1 MGTKRSQAQ
10 INYFRSN
17 GEPFDWKM
25 RLLEVEYKT
34 KSYSRNIRPNKDMV
48 MYYIDNKW
56 PDYQFEEESLLLV
69 FEKFND
75 TNNPYHL
82 FSRLLALNAIYS
94 TAIDTKKLRMLT
106 DTFIEQ
112 TKGFNPEEYDP
123 TIVDKIR
130 VKFINDHHYDPYS
143 ITTKYFSHINE
154 CEYPIYDSYVKTML
168 MWYRYQYSEF
178 CFAIEDL
185 NNYDY
190 FRAIIGN
197 FIKVFDLNCDLRTVD
212 KFLWTAGKE
221 FFPQYVYK
229 DLLDKYKPQTNKFS

>member
-1 MGTKRSQAQ
+1 MGTKRSQVQ

-56 PDYQFEEESLLLV
+56 LDYQFEEESLLLI

-94 TAIDTKKLRMLT
+94 TAEHRNTLNIIKEWNKS
-106 DTFIEQ
+106 IEQ
-112 TKGFNPEEYDP
+112 LEISDIMKKQWE
-123 TIVDKIR
+123 
-130 VKFINDHHYDPYS
+130 
-143 ITTKYFSHINE
+143 
-154 CEYPIYDSYVKTML
+154 
-168 MWYRYQYSEF
+168 RYQKDNFYAKDIKYEDM
-178 CFAIEDL
+178 IESL
-185 NNYDY
+185 KE
-190 FRAIIGN
+190 IG
-197 FIKVFDLNCDLRTVD
+197 KML
-212 KFLWTAGKE
+212 
-221 FFPQYVYK
+221 
-229 DLLDKYKPQTNKFS
+229 